1 MASMLPVRSRSL
13 AVALAVAAALLA
25 STPAAQAK
33 KKPKHTYYFEVS
45 KVTLAEGVPPAIA
58 RAVRAQ
64 LAVAIEKHDRIVAAL
79 EGAPDPAVDPK
90 KYKAYLK
97 KKKLRAF
104 KVNVEVTAYEH
115 AIVPMPAPRTGQRL
129 EVSIELHAFGETIPD
144 RVMAF
149 SGGGS
154 AGVMIEIGKK
164 LRPRDSEIGNH
175 DTIEMALDKAIAE
188 SIIKLSAPPEA
199 TKKKKRKK

>member
-1 MASMLPVRSRSL
+1 MASMLPARLRCSLL
-13 AVALAVAAALLA
+13 AVFPVLALGQVADA
-25 STPAAQAK
+25 
-33 KKPKHTYYFEVS
+33 KPKDTYYFEVS
-45 KVTLAEGVPPAIA
+45 SVTLAEGVPATLEP
-58 RAVRAQ
+58 AVRAQ
-64 LAVAIEKHDRIVAAL
+64 LAEAIEKHERIVAVI
-79 EGAPDPAVDPK
+79 EGAPDPATDPK

-104 KVNVEVTAYEH
+104 KVNVEVTGYEH
-115 AIVPMPAPRTGQRL
+115 RLEPMPAPRKGQRL
-129 EVSIELHAFGETIPD
+129 IVSIDLHTFGETIPE

-154 AGVMIEIGKK
+154 AKVMLEIGKK